1 VKPVKDIDVRNLWL
15 IRLYYIFYFGGMGA
29 IFPFLTLFYV
39 HNGLSGTEIGV
50 LNALVALGSFISA
63 PIWGW
68 LSDNAFRPRL
78 ILQIALVLDCLT
90 LYLVSRQTAFL
101 FITIFIVLN
110 ALAAGGVNP
119 QSQIQA
125 LLISEKNRTGY
136 GSIRLCGSLGYALAA
151 LISGTAIQQ
160 TPLLAG
166 FYLFCALTLLA
177 ALILFMIRNPST
189 DLPEQEPQARPQK
202 TSISGIF
209 SVIFKNRQLVAY
221 LFALIIV
228 AIMSNGIS
236 FESVYLQRLGAN
248 GAVIGRLSTLGALV
262 EIPMMLL
269 ADRLMRKKGST
280 ITLIMGW
287 LFYVVALL
295 AIVIHPS
302 IASFILYRVILG
314 LSFSLYAVSC
324 TYFVVE
330 RTPDQQAGTIL
341 AFFSVTV
348 GNLINMVA
356 SPISGA
362 LFDWAGPYWLY
373 VIALA
378 GYCIAAAIIF
388 FSVFRKKAR

>member
-39 HNGLSGTEIGV
+39 HNGLSGTQIGV
-50 LNALVALGSFISA
+50 LNALVALGCFISA

-68 LSDNAFRPRL
+68 LSDNALRPRL
-78 ILQIALVLDCLT
+78 ILQVALVLDCLT

-151 LISGTAIQQ
+151 LVSGMAIQQ
-160 TPLLAG
+160 TTLLAG
-166 FYLFCALTLLA
+166 FYLFCALTLFA
-177 ALILFMIRNPST
+177 ALILFLIRNHLQ
-189 DLPEQEPQARPQK
+189 DLPEQAPQVRPTK
-202 TSISGIF
+202 TSISSIF
-209 SVIFKNRQLVAY
+209 NVIFKNPQLVAY

-228 AIMSNGIS
+228 AIMSNGVS
-236 FESVYLQRLGAN
+236 FESVYLQRLGASE
-248 GAVIGRLSTLGALV
+248 AVIGRLSTLGALV

-302 IASFILYRVILG
+302 IASFIIYRVILG

-348 GNLINMVA
+348 GNLINMIA

-388 FSVFRKKAR
+388 FSVARKNER